1 VKEEWGDGARGRG
14 GFQKGEKDDEKD
26 DVETMG
32 GERGDKPM
40 GGSLLDILA
49 DFFRDVIVQ

>member
-1 VKEEWGDGARGRG
+1 MKEEWGDGARGRG
-14 GFQKGEKDDEKD
+14 GFQMGEKDDEKD